1 MVDLMP
7 RACWQATASA
17 APMTLPT
24 LLVCAQ
30 NRTVLRDPIAAPRLF
45 KDEDAAPRL
54 LSRTGS
60 ARTRIVRRTLALPA
74 QRELQTRTCETLAP
88 RQAPGYRAGRNRP
101 FRLRRQTRARH
112 AAPVASIRA
121 RWEKAWG
128 KFPRCRPVLVSNSS
142 A

>member
-1 MVDLMP
+1 MADLMP

-24 LLVCAQ
+24 LLVCAETEQ
-30 NRTVLRDPIAAPRLF
+30 CCGTRSPRRGSV

-88 RQAPGYRAGRNRP
+88 RQAPGDRAGRNRP
-101 FRLRRQTRARH
+101 FRLAVKLAPGTRR
-112 AAPVASIRA
+112 PS
-121 RWEKAWG
+121 
-128 KFPRCRPVLVSNSS
+128 PRSGPGGRRPG
-142 A
+142 